1 MDLKGFYIYAPASS
15 QPVSLSLFK
24 KEFKVKYSISGMTDM
39 LHRLNYSYKKPKLAP
54 GKADA
59 NAQEEFVEFYKELR
73 GIKLGFVLAKY
84 LY

>member
-1 MDLKGFYIYAPASS
+1 
-15 QPVSLSLFK
+15 
-24 KEFKVKYSISGMTDM
+24 MTDM
-39 LHRLNYSYKKPKLAP
+39 LHRLNYSYKKPKLAS

-73 GIKLGFVLAKY
+73 GIKLGFVLDKY

>member
-1 MDLKGFYIYAPASS
+1 
-15 QPVSLSLFK
+15 
-24 KEFKVKYSISGMTDM
+24 MTDM
-39 LHRLNYSYKKPKLAP
+39 LHRLNYSYKKAKLAP

-73 GIKLGFVLAKY
+73 DIKLVFVLDKY